1 MIEQLVTKYSLIGD
15 GFKKIQEVGK
25 RVQALKDRA
34 SVEMRA
40 NVQDNASRVLQRIQR
55 TVSNTKSLFHS
66 PFLLKVR
73 NTTTGAFQS
82 VSRTFQKMK
91 QKLQSTILFKGMV
104 RGISLAKPHLK
115 RFGDYAVQQFEKAQA
130 KASTMGGIFKRIL
143 GTLAAGFTLKTGI
156 EGAAN
161 LEKYR
166 NTLETVLKDPNA
178 ARQKLAWGS
187 RFANRTPFETE
198 EVVGGMT
205 KLQSYGIEGDR
216 VLNTTKRTYLE
227 MIGDMAA
234 GMGKSFDQAIEA
246 VADAKTGE
254 LERLKEFGITKN
266 MLAEFG
272 KKQGLTL
279 FNNKGQIE
287 DMDLFN
293 KTLFEMM
300 NSRFGGAMQ
309 KQARTFKGAI
319 STIQGGLKSGL
330 ATLMGTNEFGD
341 VIENSPF
348 QILRDKVLI
357 PFSDYLVKMQES
369 GAFTKIAE
377 NIGKNI
383 ERLITIGEKA
393 ISFMAKWKEVLIPLA
408 GAILGLLVIHKVI
421 VAIGAMKKA
430 IGLITSGF
438 NPWMLVM
445 GAVIALGI
453 LLYRN
458 WDTIKEKMMSLWE
471 KVKSFGLAIWEFGKK
486 IFFLCSPFGLLIRVG
501 KMLIQ
506 NWDTIKAKFSQIGS
520 FLLNK
525 ITGIWESLKSATSSA
540 FDFVLGYVEIVWEKI
555 KGFFRGLGEKIK
567 SIPGISVFFKEKGID
582 EGSNPG
588 IDGSHAKGLD
598 YVPFD
603 GYIAELHEGE
613 RVLTKEENQNFSEV
627 DRSIQTT
634 SNHSWKNSQKLQV
647 NNYFTITANK
657 EQDWKKVGEIVRE
670 EIERREEEHEIM
682 RGEI

>member
-66 PFLLKVR
+66 PFLLRVR

-82 VSRTFQKMK
+82 VSKTFQKMK
-91 QKLQSTILFKGMV
+91 QKLQSTILLKGMA

-115 RFGDYAVQQFEKAQA
+115 RFGDYAVQQFERAQA

-198 EVVGGMT
+198 EVVSGMT

-272 KKQGLTL
+272 KEQGLTL

-309 KQARTFKGAI
+309 KQARTFNGAI
-319 STIQGGLKSGL
+319 STIQGALKSGL

-341 VIENSPF
+341 VVENSPF

-369 GAFTKIAE
+369 GTFTKIAE
-377 NIGKNI
+377 KLGKNI
-383 ERLITIGEKA
+383 ERLIVAGEKM
-393 ISFMAKWKEVLIPLA
+393 ISFMTKWKEVLIPLA
-408 GAILGLLVIHKVI
+408 GAITGLLVIKKVI
-421 VAIGAMKKA
+421 VAIGALKKA
-430 IGLITSGF
+430 ISLVSMGF
-438 NPWMLVM
+438 NPWMLAI
-445 GAVIALGI
+445 GAAIALGI

-471 KVKSFGLAIWEFGKK
+471 KVKSFGIAIWEFGKK
-486 IFFLCSPFGLLIRVG
+486 LFLLGTPIGLLITLG
-501 KMLIQ
+501 QFLIQ
-506 NWDTIKAKFSQIGS
+506 NWDTIKEKFSNIGN
-520 FLLNK
+520 FLLEK
-525 ITGIWESLKSATSSA
+525 ISGIWESLKTTTSSA
-540 FDFVLGYVEIVWEKI
+540 FDFVLGYVEKVWEKI
-555 KGFFRGLGEKIK
+555 KGFFGGLGEKIK
-567 SIPGISVFFKEKGID
+567 SIPGISFFFKEQGMND
-582 EGSNPG
+582 DGNPTV
-588 IDGSHAKGLD
+588 DGSHAKGLD

-613 RVLTKEENQNFSEV
+613 RVLTKEENQRFSEGIGDV
-627 DRSIQTT
+627 QTQ
-634 SNHSWKNSQKLQV
+634 SNSSSKNSQKMQV

-657 EQDWKKVGEIVRE
+657 EEDWKKVGEIVRE
-670 EIERREEEHEIM
+670 EIERREEEREIQE
-682 RGEI
+682 GDI